1 MDCVKCQDLMPDY
14 QEDLLADEIRRDI
27 EQHLETCRE
36 CREQNK
42 LLDNIDNLAK
52 QLPLHAPGADV
63 TLKIKEAIYKQ
74 LPAQGRTEF
83 GPVLDFNE
91 LAEYLRVDREI
102 IGQYL
107 DEIPSFEL
115 GGKLLFRKKSVET
128 WIESKET
135 GFRLQRQIE
144 QSYEPSDFH
153 NEPIVIGGVS

>member
-1 MDCVKCQDLMPDY
+1 MNCVKCQDLMPDY
-14 QEDLLADEIRRDI
+14 QENQLADEIRRDI
-27 EQHLETCRE
+27 DLHLETCRE
-36 CREQNK
+36 CREQIT
-42 LLDNIDNLAK
+42 LLDKIDNLAK
-52 QLPLHAPGADV
+52 QLPRHTPGADV
-63 TLKIKEAIYKQ
+63 TLKIKKAIYKE
-74 LPAQGRTEF
+74 LPAQRKTEF
-83 GPVLDFNE
+83 GPVLDFDE
-91 LAEYLRVDREI
+91 LADYLRVDREI

-135 GFRLQRQIE
+135 GFRLQRPIE